1 MEIETL
7 FYQIDDFCQAF
18 SPIFESHLLPHK
30 VVKRKRK
37 YKLSLSEVAT
47 IVVYFHCSGYR
58 NFKDYYVKYVLKHFQ
73 LEFPKLVSYNRFVEL
88 IPSVLMPLI
97 LYLNTRKGEVTGIS
111 FIDSTRLPI
120 CSNNRATRNK
130 VFEGLANWGKSSTGW
145 FFGFKLHLIINDK
158 ADATQPPLYGDWNA
172 HQEGELLSF
181 QVTPGNVDDRVP
193 VKDLVEELF
202 GKLYGDKGYIS
213 SPLFQKLFE
222 KGIKFITPFR
232 KKMKNR
238 LLPMIDKIMLRKRSL
253 IETVNDQ
260 LKNIS
265 QISHSRHRSVLNFM
279 VNIIAGL
286 IAYTHQEKKP
296 SLNLDHEEYT
306 YLPSMLTPSESL
318 LF

>member
-1 MEIETL
+1 MIEIETL
-7 FYQIDDFCQAF
+7 FCQIDDFCQAF
-18 SPIFESHLLPHK
+18 TSIFESHLLPNK

-37 YKLSLSEVAT
+37 FKLSLSEVAT

-58 NFKDYYVKYVLKHFQ
+58 NFKDYYIKYVLKHFQ
-73 LEFPKLVSYNRFVEL
+73 SEFPKLVSYNRFVEL
-88 IPSVLMPLI
+88 IPSALMPLI

-130 VFEGLANWGKSSTGW
+130 VFEGLANWGKSSIGW

-158 ADATQPPLYGDWNA
+158 
-172 HQEGELLSF
+172 GELLSF

-193 VKDLVEELF
+193 VKDLVQELF

-213 SPLFQKLFE
+213 SPLFDELFD

-232 KKMKNR
+232 KNMKNR

-265 QISHSRHRSVLNFM
+265 QVSHSRHRSVVNFM

-296 SLNLDHEEYT
+296 SLNFNKEEYT
-306 YLPSMLTPSESL
+306 LLPSTLIPSESF

>member
-1 MEIETL
+1 MMEIETL
-7 FYQIDDFCQAF
+7 FCKIDDFCQAF
-18 SPIFESHLLPHK
+18 APIFESHFLPHK

-37 YKLSLSEVAT
+37 SKLSLSEVAT

-58 NFKDYYVKYVLKHFQ
+58 TFKDYYIKYVLKHFQ
-73 LEFPKLVSYNRFVEL
+73 SEFPKLVSYNRFVEL
-88 IPSVLMPLI
+88 IPSALMPLI

-130 VFEGLANWGKSSTGW
+130 VFKGLANWGKSSIGW

-158 ADATQPPLYGDWNA
+158 
-172 HQEGELLSF
+172 GELLSF

-193 VKDLVEELF
+193 VKDLVKEFF

-213 SPLFQKLFE
+213 SPLFQELFE
-222 KGIKFITPFR
+222 KGIKFITPF
-232 KKMKNR
+232 KKNMKNR

-265 QISHSRHRSVLNFM
+265 QISHSRHRSVVNFM

-296 SLNLDHEEYT
+296 SLNLNNEEYT
-306 YLPSMLTPSESL
+306 LLPNTLTTSETL

>member
-7 FYQIDDFCQAF
+7 FCKIDDFCQAF
-18 SPIFESHLLPHK
+18 APIFDSHLLPNK

-37 YKLSLSEVAT
+37 SRLCLSEIAT
-47 IVVYFHCSGYR
+47 IIVYFHCSSYR
-58 NFKDYYVKYVLKHFQ
+58 NFKDYYIKHVLKYCQ
-73 LEFPKLVSYNRFVEL
+73 SEFPNLVSYNRFVEL
-88 IPSVLMPLI
+88 MPSALIPLI

-130 VFEGLANWGKSSTGW
+130 VFEGLANWGKSSIGW

-158 ADATQPPLYGDWNA
+158 
-172 HQEGELLSF
+172 GELLSF

-193 VKDLVEELF
+193 VKDLVKEIF

-213 SPLFQKLFE
+213 SQLFSDLFE
-222 KGIKFITPFR
+222 NEVKLITPLR

-238 LLPMIDKIMLRKRSL
+238 LLPLIDKIMLRKRSL

-296 SLNLDHEEYT
+296 SLNLLDDEYSL
-306 YLPSMLTPSESL
+306 LPSTLISSESF

>member
-7 FYQIDDFCQAF
+7 FCKIDDFCQAF
-18 SPIFESHLLPHK
+18 APIFESHLLPKK
-30 VVKRKRK
+30 VVKRRRK
-37 YKLSLSEVAT
+37 YRLGLSEIAT
-47 IVVYFHCSGYR
+47 IIVYFHCSGYR
-58 NFKDYYVKYVLKHFQ
+58 NFKDYYLKHVSKNYRS
-73 LEFPKLVSYNRFVEL
+73 EFPNLVSYNRFVEL
-88 IPSVLMPLI
+88 IPSALIPLI
-97 LYLNTRKGEVTGIS
+97 FYLNTRKGKVTGIS

-120 CSNNRATRNK
+120 CSNFRATRNK
-130 VFEGLANWGKSSTGW
+130 VFEGLANWGKSSIGW

-158 ADATQPPLYGDWNA
+158 
-172 HQEGELLSF
+172 GEVLSF

-193 VKDLVEELF
+193 VKDLVKELF

-213 SPLFQKLFE
+213 SPLFQELFE
-222 KGIKFITPFR
+222 KGIKFVTPFR
-232 KKMKNR
+232 KNMNNR

-296 SLNLDHEEYT
+296 SLNLDNEEYT
-306 YLPSMLTPSESL
+306 CLPST
-318 LF
+318 